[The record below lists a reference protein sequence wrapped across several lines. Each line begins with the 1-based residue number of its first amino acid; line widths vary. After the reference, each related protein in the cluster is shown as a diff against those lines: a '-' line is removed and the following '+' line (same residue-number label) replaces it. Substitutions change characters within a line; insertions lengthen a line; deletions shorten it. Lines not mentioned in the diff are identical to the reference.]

1 MIMLALFDFLVGAMA
16 VLAAIS
22 ARRKTVTDLFSQ
34 VGYLSIALA
43 AFIGTTKFLGV
54 GQLAN
59 AHILV
64 SHAAA
69 IVGVPFAAI
78 AFFLV
83 SRETKL
89 WASLAVGAV
98 IVAGAILFWQS
109 ATYALLAG
117 VLAQII
123 WLWASW
129 LQRRVP
135 GRILLRVII
144 SVVLTTVAG
153 LVFAGPGLFYGIEK
167 LNIFHGLLAL
177 AILQQSYAF
186 SLTVNG
192 SNPE

>member
-1 MIMLALFDFLVGAMA
+1 MVMLAVFDFLVGAMA

-22 ARRKTVTDLFSQ
+22 ARRKNITDLFSQ
-34 VGYLSIALA
+34 IGYLSVALA

-54 GQLAN
+54 GQLAQ
-59 AHILV
+59 AHVLV

-89 WASLAVGAV
+89 WAMLAVGAV
-98 IVAGAILFWQS
+98 VVAGAILFWQS

-123 WLWASW
+123 WLWAAW
-129 LQRRVP
+129 LQRHVS

-177 AILQQSYAF
+177 AILQQYYAF
-186 SLTVNG
+186 SLTSKVNRT
-192 SNPE
+192 

>member
-1 MIMLALFDFLVGAMA
+1 MVMLAVFDFLVGAMA

-22 ARRKTVTDLFSQ
+22 ARRKNITDLFSQ
-34 VGYLSIALA
+34 IGYLSVALA

-54 GQLAN
+54 GQLAQ

-89 WASLAVGAV
+89 WAMLAVGAV
-98 IVAGAILFWQS
+98 VVAGAILFWQS

-123 WLWASW
+123 WLWAAW

-177 AILQQSYAF
+177 AILQQYYAF
-186 SLTVNG
+186 SLT
-192 SNPE
+192 SRSE